1 MLRKS
6 MKMLLVSTSL
16 APALL
21 VMAVDQFFEKG
32 ASQFFWQLV
41 IIVACLVTIAAGVM
55 VYMSRNAERMVL
67 SVLKA
72 KNSDKE
78 TLTFLLAYLLPVLIE
93 HKYLFTGFNPPTIT
107 MMILVSLAIYHSNAF
122 DFNPLLG
129 VFGYHFYEVEG
140 EDAFPYLLISRNTL
154 RKPTVDLKVVQLC
167 DYTFLHVEA

>member
-32 ASQFFWQLV
+32 ATAFFWQLV
-41 IIVACLVTIAAGVM
+41 VLVACFAIIAACVM
-55 VYMSRNAERMVL
+55 GYMSRNAERMVL
-67 SVLKA
+67 SVAKA

-93 HKYLFTGFNPPTIT
+93 HKYLFTGFNPPTMT

-129 VFGYHFYEVEG
+129 IFGYHFYEVEG
-140 EDAFPYLLISRNTL
+140 DDAFPYLLISRKTL
-154 RKPTVDLKVVQLC
+154 RKPNVDLKVVQIC